1 MEEVIK
7 EVKMKR
13 EEVVELVEDC
23 NKKLREL
30 NKLFMNDFLDDEGD
44 EIVENF
50 FYEVK
55 ELVGQEGW
63 FAKGNLI

>member
-1 MEEVIK
+1 MKEINK

-13 EEVVELVEDC
+13 EEVVKLVEEC
-23 NKKLREL
+23 EERLELL

-55 ELVGQEGW
+55 ELVG
-63 FAKGNLI
+63 

>member
-1 MEEVIK
+1 MK
-7 EVKMKR
+7 EVNKESKMKR
-13 EEVVELVEDC
+13 EEVVKLVEDC

-55 ELVGQEGW
+55 DLVEGDC
-63 FAKGNLI
+63 

>member
-1 MEEVIK
+1 MKEINK

>member
-1 MEEVIK
+1 MK
-7 EVKMKR
+7 ESKMKR
-13 EEVVELVEDC
+13 EEVVKLVEDC

-50 FYEVK
+50 LYEVK
-55 ELVGQEGW
+55 DIVG
-63 FAKGNLI
+63 

>member
-1 MEEVIK
+1 MK
-7 EVKMKR
+7 ESKMKR

-55 ELVGQEGW
+55 ELVEFEG
-63 FAKGNLI
+63 

>member
-1 MEEVIK
+1 MKEINK

-55 ELVGQEGW
+55 ELVG
-63 FAKGNLI
+63 

>member
-1 MEEVIK
+1 MK
-7 EVKMKR
+7 EVNKESKMKR
-13 EEVVELVEDC
+13 EEVVKLVEDC

-55 ELVGQEGW
+55 DMVEWEG
-63 FAKGNLI
+63 

>member
-1 MEEVIK
+1 MREINK

-55 ELVGQEGW
+55 ELVG
-63 FAKGNLI
+63 

>member
-1 MEEVIK
+1 MREVNK
-7 EVKMKR
+7 ESKMKR
-13 EEVVELVEDC
+13 EEVVKLVEDC

-55 ELVGQEGW
+55 DMVE
-63 FAKGNLI
+63 

>member
-1 MEEVIK
+1 MK
-7 EVKMKR
+7 EVNKESNMKR
-13 EEVVELVEDC
+13 EEVVKLVEDC

-55 ELVGQEGW
+55 DMVEWEG
-63 FAKGNLI
+63 

>member
-1 MEEVIK
+1 MKEINK

-63 FAKGNLI
+63 FAKGTLI

>member
-1 MEEVIK
+1 MKEINK

-44 EIVENF
+44 KIVENF

-55 ELVGQEGW
+55 ELVG
-63 FAKGNLI
+63 

>member
-1 MEEVIK
+1 MEEINK

-55 ELVGQEGW
+55 ELVG
-63 FAKGNLI
+63 

>member
-1 MEEVIK
+1 MKEVNK

-13 EEVVELVEDC
+13 EEVVKLVEDC

-30 NKLFMNDFLDDEGD
+30 NVLFMNDFLDDEGD

-55 ELVGQEGW
+55 DLVEGDC
-63 FAKGNLI
+63 

>member
-1 MEEVIK
+1 MK

>member
-1 MEEVIK
+1 MK
-7 EVKMKR
+7 EVNKESKMKR
-13 EEVVELVEDC
+13 EEVVKLVEDC

-55 ELVGQEGW
+55 DMVE
-63 FAKGNLI
+63 